1 MGVFFAGVLLADETK
16 RELVKEDSRGWYGK
30 VLPGVTELDALA
42 EDAHETKK
50 LSASGGPM
58 RYLLQLI
65 VVALVWGN
73 MEVAQALDAG
83 SRESLRGI
91 SGVGVVVEDISSDAS
106 ADGLSQDAIRTT
118 AELIL
123 RSKGIR
129 VLTNAERARVGA
141 SHLYININTL
151 KEELGLYAYAV
162 NVDFKQVVGLLSKK
176 GAQAWGATWSA
187 SVVGAVG
194 EAELRQIIADGVEPL
209 VKDFANDFLLVNPR

>member
-1 MGVFFAGVLLADETK
+1 
-16 RELVKEDSRGWYGK
+16 
-30 VLPGVTELDALA
+30 
-42 EDAHETKK
+42 
-50 LSASGGPM
+50 M
-58 RYLLQLI
+58 RYVLQLI

-73 MEVAQALDAG
+73 IEMVQALDVG

-91 SGVGVVVEDISSDAS
+91 PGVGVVVEDVSPEAA
-106 ADGLSQDAIRTT
+106 ADGLSQDAIRAA

-129 VLTNAERARVGA
+129 VLTNVERTRLGSAPY
-141 SHLYININTL
+141 LYINVNTL

-162 NVDFKQVVGLLSKK
+162 NVDLKQVVGLLSIKN
-176 GAQAWGATWSA
+176 AQAWGATWSA

-194 EAELRQIIADGVEPL
+194 ETTLSQIIADAVEPL